1 MTTANTK
8 KSLARFFRHFH
19 NIEEVLI
26 AYLLAGM
33 VINTFIQVVARRLF
47 NSGSVWANELTQLLF
62 AYLVMLGMAYGIRQG
77 THIGVDFAVR
87 FFPPKGQRV
96 LNLAAVVIC
105 LAYALAMF
113 LTAAGMTWTYAT
125 VFSFLDT
132 EDLKIPVWFN
142 YGVVAFGFL
151 MVNIRLVIV
160 GAAIWRGS
168 RYAIS
173 AAHEAVDMIED
184 LKDTS

>member
-1 MTTANTK
+1 MMVTADIK
-8 KSLARFFRHFH
+8 KRLAGYVRAIH
-19 NIEEVLI
+19 NLEEVLI

-33 VINTFIQVVARRLF
+33 VLNTFIQVVARRLF

-62 AYLVMLGMAYGIRQG
+62 AYLVMLGIAYGIRQG

-87 FFPPKGQRV
+87 FFPPRGQRV

-105 LAYALAMF
+105 LVYALAMF

-132 EDLKIPVWFN
+132 EDLHIPVWFI
-142 YGVVAFGFL
+142 G
-151 MVNIRLVIV
+151 
-160 GAAIWRGS
+160 
-168 RYAIS
+168 
-173 AAHEAVDMIED
+173 
-184 LKDTS
+184 